1 VAQLIHSP
9 ANVIADN
16 IPYRME
22 ESKHMTNPT
31 MPPPHVL
38 EALRK
43 PTYLEE
49 HPSNPVE
56 EPCCQTWE
64 TAHLIGTDCE
74 MISSLVGYAY
84 RWPRSMVE
92 ATSPGWPTI
101 GTDLPP
107 VRYCPWCGHRK
118 TKKRKQRRKAGRLGG
133 S

>member
-74 MISSLVGYAY
+74 MISSYLAGLAHHWHGSAAGAV
-84 RWPRSMVE
+84 
-92 ATSPGWPTI
+92 
-101 GTDLPP
+101 LPVVWTP
-107 VRYCPWCGHRK
+107 QDQE
-118 TKKRKQRRKAGRLGG
+118 TKAAPKGG
-133 S
+133 SARGLMMIGMKWWTCW